1 MLAPMAIRLAI
12 LTFALAALAPS
23 GAFAEHNCQC
33 LYQGKRFE
41 QGQLVCI
48 KVDGTAHLARCDML
62 LNNSSWKFLSNG
74 CPTAA
79 LFTPLPAGRIP
90 VSAEVD

>member
-1 MLAPMAIRLAI
+1 MAIRLIA
-12 LTFALAALAPS
+12 LLFALAALAPVEAS
-23 GAFAEHNCQC
+23 AEHKCQC

-48 KVDGTAHLARCDML
+48 KVDGASHLARCDML
-62 LNNSSWKFLSNG
+62 LNNSSWTFLSTG

-79 LFTPLPAGRIP
+79 LSTPLPPGRLP
-90 VSAEVD
+90 AVPKVD

>member
-1 MLAPMAIRLAI
+1 MAMRHVV
-12 LTFALAALAPS
+12 LTFALAALAS
-23 GAFAEHNCQC
+23 SEAFAEHKCQC

-41 QGQLVCI
+41 QGELVCI
-48 KVDGTAHLARCDML
+48 KVDGAAHLARCDML

-90 VSAEVD
+90 VSPKVD

>member
-1 MLAPMAIRLAI
+1 MAMRLFP
-12 LTFALAALAPS
+12 LLFALAALAPS
-23 GAFAEHNCQC
+23 GAFAEHKCQC

-48 KVDGTAHLARCDML
+48 KVDGTARLARCDML

-79 LFTPLPAGRIP
+79 LFTPVPAGRLP
-90 VSAEVD
+90 ASPKVD